1 MRTLLLYFM
10 MLLAAICHAD
20 NHWVK
25 MKMGG
30 DKVEQIPSEIVY
42 NYEDELAQLNI
53 VTTQKTIT
61 LHPINQ
67 FGWDYYR
74 QETLTGSAEAI
85 KLTIATFDLKGN
97 RTGYYPDVIAILF
110 QDHSGF
116 MIYDSANLNKIKIQ
130 SIISDYLI
138 NKSGSVIFR
147 LKNFLYETLD
157 IEVKTIK
164 TLGYYDSITNRH
176 FDGDVDVL
184 SM

>member
-1 MRTLLLYFM
+1 MVYDCLYKVMLQLNPLLLN
-10 MLLAAICHAD
+10 LDL
-20 NHWVK
+20 
-25 MKMGG
+25 
-30 DKVEQIPSEIVY
+30 VY
-42 NYEDELAQLNI
+42 LNN
-53 VTTQKTIT
+53 VTTQKTIS

-74 QETLTGSAEAI
+74 HETLTGSADAV

-138 NKSGSVIFR
+138 NKSGSVVFR

-164 TLGYYDSITNRH
+164 TLGYEDKINNRH
-176 FDGDVDVL
+176 VDGDVDIRG
-184 SM
+184 M

>member
-1 MRTLLLYFM
+1 MRVLLLFLM
-10 MLLAAICHAD
+10 MLLAEICHAD
-20 NHWVK
+20 NHWIK
-25 MKMGG
+25 MEAGG
-30 DKVEQIPSEIVY
+30 DKVEQIPGDIVY
-42 NYEDELAQLNI
+42 NYQDDLVYLNI
-53 VTTQKTIT
+53 VTTQKTIS

-74 QETLTGSAEAI
+74 QETLTGSADAV

-138 NKSGSVIFR
+138 NKSGSVVFR
-147 LKNFLYETLD
+147 LKNCLYEILD

-164 TLGYYDSITNRH
+164 TLGYEDKINNRH
-176 FDGDVDVL
+176 VDGDVD
-184 SM
+184 MRGM